1 MNRDSLKIIEELKL
15 RQGDTWR
22 VLKIMS
28 EFVQGF
34 DELANVGP
42 AITFFGSSR
51 SKERDKYYRLAYE
64 TAFNLGKLGYTII
77 TGGGPGIMEAANR
90 GAHDSGTLSVG
101 LNIEIPREQQP
112 NKYQNLSLKFDY
124 FFVRKVMLIKYSLA
138 YIIFPGGFGT
148 FDELFE
154 ALTLIQTGK
163 SYRFPLILI
172 GSEYWNP
179 IVNYMSEVMVPAG
192 TIDESDIELISMT
205 DDPHEAMEIIYRRS
219 KEKYN
224 YLQQYYGEETDF
236 MRKLRSILKNHETH
250 THIRPS
256 RW

>member
-1 MNRDSLKIIEELKL
+1 MSRDSLRIIEELKL

-34 DELANVGP
+34 DELARLGP

-51 SKERDKYYRLAYE
+51 SEEKDRYYRLAYE
-64 TAFNLGKLGYTII
+64 TAFNLGKLGYAII

-90 GAHDSGTLSVG
+90 GAYDSGAQSVG
-101 LNIEIPREQQP
+101 LNIEIPTEQHP
-112 NKYQNLSLKFDY
+112 NKYQTISLKFEY
-124 FFVRKVMLIKYSLA
+124 FFVRKVMLLKYSLA
-138 YIIFPGGFGT
+138 YVIFPGGFGT

-163 SYRFPLILI
+163 SHKFPLILF

-179 IVNYMSEVMVPAG
+179 LLKYMEEVMVRHG
-192 TIDESDIELISMT
+192 TIDKKDINFMSVVDEPGQVIELIY
-205 DDPHEAMEIIYRRS
+205 ERS
-219 KEKYN
+219 KEKYH
-224 YLQQYYGEETDF
+224 YLGEYYGEETDF
-236 MRKLRSILKNHETH
+236 MEKLRNILKRHEATAH
-250 THIRPS
+250 S
-256 RW
+256 

>member
-1 MNRDSLKIIEELKL
+1 MSKDNSLRIIEELKL

-34 DELANVGP
+34 DELADVGP
-42 AITFFGSSR
+42 AVTFFGSSR
-51 SKERDKYYRLAYE
+51 SKEEDKYYRLAYE

-101 LNIEIPREQQP
+101 LNIEIPTEQQP
-112 NKYQNLSLKFDY
+112 NRYQNLSLKFDY

-138 YIIFPGGFGT
+138 YVIFPGGFGT
-148 FDELFE
+148 LDELFE

-163 SYRFPLILI
+163 SYRFPLILF
-172 GSEYWNP
+172 GGEYWKPMLDFMNG
-179 IVNYMSEVMVPAG
+179 VMVPFG
-192 TIDESDIELISMT
+192 TISPEDVKLMSLVDSPGEVVKLIY
-205 DDPHEAMEIIYRRS
+205 ERS
-219 KEKYN
+219 KEKYH
-224 YLQQYYGEETDF
+224 YLEEYYGEETSF
-236 MRKLRSILKNHETH
+236 MEKLRRILKNHEATAY
-250 THIRPS
+250 S
-256 RW
+256 

>member
-1 MNRDSLKIIEELKL
+1 MSRDPSLRIIEELKL

-51 SKERDKYYRLAYE
+51 AKEEDIYYKLAYE
-64 TAFNLGKLGYTII
+64 TAFNLGKLGYAII

-101 LNIEIPREQQP
+101 LNIEIPTEQLP

-124 FFVRKVMLIKYSLA
+124 FFVRKVMLLKYSLA
-138 YIIFPGGFGT
+138 YVIFPGGFGT

-163 SYRFPLILI
+163 SYKFPLILF
-172 GSEYWNP
+172 GSEYWTP
-179 IVNYMSEVMVPAG
+179 LLNYMRDVMVPAG
-192 TIDESDIELISMT
+192 TISDGDVGLMSLADNPQEVLSLIYKMS
-205 DDPHEAMEIIYRRS
+205 R
-219 KEKYN
+219 EKYN
-224 YLQQYYGEETDF
+224 HLKKHYGEETSF
-236 MRKLRSILKNHETH
+236 MEKLRSILKKHEALAH
-250 THIRPS
+250 S
-256 RW
+256 